1 MSLTIGVDVGG
12 TKIAAG
18 VVDDDGHIVAQLRRE
33 TPSTDP
39 VALVDTV
46 AGLASELALAHDVRA
61 IGIGAPGF
69 IDETR
74 SIVRFA
80 PNLAWREEPVGEAV
94 RKRTN
99 LPVVVENDA
108 NSAAW
113 AEARFG
119 AGRDQSDVVMLTIGS
134 GVGGGIVIG
143 NRLFRGRFGI
153 GAEIGH
159 TNAVPD
165 GRRCGCGNRGCYEQY
180 ASGRALV
187 HEARELASSSPAL
200 AGRLLELGGGTPEGI
215 EGEEVTLAAQ
225 EGNAA
230 ARECFDIVGHYLG
243 QLMAD
248 LAAVLDPGC
257 FVLGGGVSEAGDL
270 LLLPARHAFQASLTG
285 RGHRPVAE
293 VRIAHLGGE
302 AGVVGAADLARQH

>member
-1 MSLTIGVDVGG
+1 M
-12 TKIAAG
+12 
-18 VVDDDGHIVAQLRRE
+18 
-33 TPSTDP
+33 
-39 VALVDTV
+39 
-46 AGLASELALAHDVRA
+46 
-61 IGIGAPGF
+61 
-69 IDETR
+69 
-74 SIVRFA
+74 
-80 PNLAWREEPVGEAV
+80 
-94 RKRTN
+94 
-99 LPVVVENDA
+99 PVVVENDA

-119 AGRDQSDVVMLTIGS
+119 AARDHSDVVMLTIGT
-134 GVGGGIVIG
+134 GVGGGIVIE

-153 GAEIGH
+153 GAEIGLH
-159 TNAVPD
+159 RRSPTAAGAVAAIAVATSSTPAAAPSSMKL
-165 GRRCGCGNRGCYEQY
+165 GSWLKAHPRWQVG
-180 ASGRALV
+180 
-187 HEARELASSSPAL
+187 SSSWAV
-200 AGRLLELGGGTPEGI
+200 ATPEGI

-230 ARECFDIVGHYLG
+230 ARECFDIVGSYLG

-257 FVLGGGVSEAGDL
+257 FVLGGGVSESGDL

-302 AGVVGAADLARQH
+302 AGIVGAADLARQH

>member
-1 MSLTIGVDVGG
+1 MPLTIGVDVGG

-39 VALVDTV
+39 VALVDAV

-80 PNLAWREEPVGEAV
+80 PNLAWREEPLGDAV
-94 RKRTN
+94 RKLTN

-119 AGRDQSDVVMLTIGS
+119 AGRDQSDVVMLTIGT

-153 GAEIGH
+153 GAEMGH

-187 HEARELASSSPAL
+187 HEARELASTSPAL
-200 AGRLLELGGGTPEGI
+200 GWSPPR
-215 EGEEVTLAAQ
+215 
-225 EGNAA
+225 
-230 ARECFDIVGHYLG
+230 ARWWN
-243 QLMAD
+243 
-248 LAAVLDPGC
+248 
-257 FVLGGGVSEAGDL
+257 S
-270 LLLPARHAFQASLTG
+270 
-285 RGHRPVAE
+285 RGHRGRGGHAGRPGGQRRGSRVLRHRRALPRPAHGRSGRRPRPGVLRPGRRSVRGRRPAPAACPACLPGVA
-293 VRIAHLGGE
+293 
-302 AGVVGAADLARQH
+302 

>member
-46 AGLASELALAHDVRA
+46 AGLASELALAHDVKA

-80 PNLAWREEPVGEAV
+80 PNLAWREEPLGEAV

-99 LPVVVENDA
+99 LAVVVENDA

-119 AGRDQSDVVMLTIGS
+119 AGRDQSDVVMLTIGT

-153 GAEIGH
+153 GAEMGH
-159 TNAVPD
+159 TNAVPH

-230 ARECFDIVGHYLG
+230 ARECFDIVGRYLG

-270 LLLPARHAFQASLTG
+270 LLLPARHAFRAALTG

-293 VRIAHLGGE
+293 VRIAHLGGD